1 MKIITKQ
8 DVLKG
13 VPARWREQ
21 YPTSRDAIY
30 KNLLAAIDSGN
41 YTKSKIDAIIG
52 NDSWTSLACD
62 ECDQEAELI
71 IHLGE
76 EPDYESKT
84 FFLCLACLKK
94 AQGLAARV

>member
-1 MKIITKQ
+1 MKIITRQ
-8 DVLKG
+8 DVLQG

-21 YPTSRDAIY
+21 YPTSREEIY
-30 KNLLAAIDSGN
+30 KKLLAIIDSGN
-41 YTKSKIDAIIG
+41 YTESQIDAIIG
-52 NDSWTSLACD
+52 NDSWTSLVCD

-84 FFLCLACLKK
+84 LFLCLACLKK
-94 AQGLAARV
+94 AQELAARA